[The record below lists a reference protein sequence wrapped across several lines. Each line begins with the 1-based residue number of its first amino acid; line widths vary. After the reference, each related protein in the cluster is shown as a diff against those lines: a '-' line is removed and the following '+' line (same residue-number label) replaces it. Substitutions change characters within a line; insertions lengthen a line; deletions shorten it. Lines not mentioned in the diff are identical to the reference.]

1 MINTIINYVILGAWV
16 VVTLYFILTAVHL
29 GG

>member
-1 MINTIINYVILGAWV
+1 MINKVINYAILGAVV
-16 VVTLYFILTAVHL
+16 VVTLYFILMAVHL